1 MIFYVCRYSSGIDF
15 QDINNFRGG
24 STTDWVKESGK

>member
-1 MIFYVCRYSSGIDF
+1 MIFYACRYSGHIDL

-24 STTDWVKESGK
+24 FTTDWVKESGK